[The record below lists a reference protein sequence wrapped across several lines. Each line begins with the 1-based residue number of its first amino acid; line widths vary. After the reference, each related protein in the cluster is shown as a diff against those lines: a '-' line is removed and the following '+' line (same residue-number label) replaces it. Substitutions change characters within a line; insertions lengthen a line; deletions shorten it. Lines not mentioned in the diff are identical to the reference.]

1 VKKLKLLK
9 DKKNELLEINREF
22 LAETLNGSALLH
34 EALSTFI
41 EDKLK
46 KESIEGVIQAEKK
59 CDGIKEKYTQVLFR
73 DKRALPFLVED
84 RYNILMMIDS
94 VNDKMEFFA
103 RFLGVYPFKLYKEI
117 KNEFKNLIKA
127 CAQGVEELV
136 NCAILIETDFDGA
149 YKKTFEIEERKR
161 EARTAKFTL
170 LGKLYKMKDDPT
182 KVYLTSKLVTYIYD
196 IVSWVEET
204 SDYLRGLIIRY
215 PSR

>member
-1 VKKLKLLK
+1 MTKLKLLK
-9 DKKNELLEINREF
+9 DKKNELDEINREF

-59 CDGIKEKYTQVLFR
+59 CDELKEKYTQVLFR

-84 RYNILMMIDS
+84 RYNILMMVDS

-136 NCAILIETDFDGA
+136 NSAILIETDFDGA
-149 YKKTFEIEERKR
+149 YKKTFEIEEKKR
-161 EARTAKFTL
+161 EARTAKFNL

-182 KVYLTSKLVTYIYD
+182 RVYLTSKLVTYIYD
-196 IVSWVEET
+196 IVAWVEET

>member
-1 VKKLKLLK
+1 MINLKLLK
-9 DKKNELLEINREF
+9 DKKNELDEINKEF
-22 LAETLNGSALLH
+22 LAEILNGSALLH

-41 EDKLK
+41 DDKLK
-46 KESIEGVIQAEKK
+46 KESIEGVIQAERK
-59 CDGIKEKYTQVLFR
+59 CDELKEKYIQVLFR

-103 RFLGVYPFKLYKEI
+103 RFLDVYPFKLYEEI
-117 KNEFKNLIKA
+117 KEEFRSMCSA
-127 CAQGVEELV
+127 CAQSVEQLLD
-136 NCAILIETDFDGA
+136 CAILIETDFDGA
-149 YKKTFEIEERKR
+149 YKKTFEIEESKR
-161 EARTAKFTL
+161 EARKVKFNL

-182 KVYLTSKLVTYIYD
+182 KVYLTSKLVTYLYD

>member
-1 VKKLKLLK
+1 MTILKLLK
-9 DKKNELLEINREF
+9 DKKNELDDINREF
-22 LAETLNGSALLH
+22 LSETLNGSALLH

-46 KESIEGVIQAEKK
+46 KESVEGVIQAEKK
-59 CDGIKEKYTQVLFR
+59 CDELKEKYTQVLFR

-84 RYNILMMIDS
+84 RYNILMMLDS

-127 CAQGVEELV
+127 CAQSVEELV
-136 NCAILIETDFDGA
+136 NSAILIETDFDGA
-149 YKKTFEIEERKR
+149 YKKTFEIEEKKR
-161 EARTAKFTL
+161 EARTAKFNL
-170 LGKLYKMKDDPT
+170 LGKLYKMKDEPT
-182 KVYLTSKLVTYIYD
+182 RVYLTSKLVTYIYD
-196 IVSWVEET
+196 IVAWVEET